1 MYAPSIVSATAEEH
15 GNTVIPTRALGLLMM
30 SGVES
35 RRTRI
40 AGWVVLALGIVAL
53 LLSVVP
59 VSRTHTVI
67 DTAFT
72 VEAGEKCGPM
82 DGKPGTRYYPP
93 TDCALTGKVAVEG
106 EGIYFAASLLGW
118 DFGIENVFVDSEFTF
133 IIDPAW
139 GWDHIYCFTFDN
151 TAGDAESHVTFVLEE
166 TLTGSPLKLLALFL
180 DLRYDMRM
188 LVVVLGVISFVF
200 LLPVG
205 CTVIV
210 WDFIRRRRRARLRK
224 LALGE

>member
-1 MYAPSIVSATAEEH
+1 M
-15 GNTVIPTRALGLLMM
+15 
-30 SGVES
+30 
-35 RRTRI
+35 
-40 AGWVVLALGIVAL
+40 LALGIAAL
-53 LLSVVP
+53 LLSFMP
-59 VSRTHTVI
+59 ISITHTVI

-106 EGIYFAASLLGW
+106 EGIYFAAYGFFGS
-118 DFGIENVFVDSEFTF
+118 GIESTFVDGDFSFT
-133 IIDPAW
+133 IDPAY
-139 GWDHIYCFTFDN
+139 GWDHFYWFTFDN
-151 TAGDAESHVTFVLEE
+151 TAGNAESHVTFVLEE

-210 WDFIRRRRRARLRK
+210 WDLIRRRRRARLSK